1 MYVFNRITVNPQ
13 LPKEISKLSEIAN
26 NLWWS
31 WNTDYLKLLKQ
42 IDRDLWENVGKN
54 PVKFLKLVSQE
65 RLEKASQNQE
75 FLKQYNIVANNFES
89 YMNSKNTWFSKN
101 YPKNEN
107 DLIAYFSAEYGLD
120 ETIPI
125 YSGGLGILSGDHLKS
140 ASDLGLPFVAVG
152 MLYKEGYFIQKLSK
166 YGEQE
171 NNYVKADLNN

>member
-65 RLEKASQNQE
+65 RLEKVSQNQE
-75 FLKQYNIVANNFES
+75 FLKHYNIVANNFEN

-107 DLIAYFSAEYGLD
+107 DLIAYFSAEYG
-120 ETIPI
+120 
-125 YSGGLGILSGDHLKS
+125 
-140 ASDLGLPFVAVG
+140 
-152 MLYKEGYFIQKLSK
+152 
-166 YGEQE
+166 
-171 NNYVKADLNN
+171 